1 MPRNPKRV
9 RFSSDHVDGLSRFGG
24 FPLCYNDLNM
34 GFRIVARTVV
44 ALLLASLL
52 GLQPLRAHPASRA
65 AVAAPASTGIYLV
78 FPFENE
84 GSSPHLDW
92 LGEGLEHLVISRL
105 SAGGEEVYSRSG
117 RISELERYGL
127 PASAKLSHATMLRM
141 AQDLDADYVILG
153 SFHSDGAS
161 LTVEARLLVVSPA
174 TLLPKTRESG
184 RLDSLMD
191 LATRLTWKLL
201 GERGSYGVTLT
212 DFAKKQR
219 PLRLDAFEH
228 YIRGL
233 TAIED
238 DGKIRDLREAARLE
252 PTWPDPDYAL
262 GDLYFSRNDCNSAL
276 PWFARVPKEHDRY
289 AESVFSAGVC
299 YLLLGNP
306 QRAEETFRS
315 LQTSAPAAPLLAD
328 SPELLND
335 LALAKARQGKAAAAE
350 TDLRRAMEL
359 GPDEDDYPVNLGLLA
374 LRANDFKAAAVDF
387 REAIEREPDNPEDR
401 SLLIYALEKAGKQDE
416 AEEERS
422 EAAESF
428 GPNGVQ
434 AIHMDAKNAESWA
447 RLERLRTELDPAEL
461 RPEFRIAPDPN
472 GADAPGAAAVSV
484 VAHVRSGRQALAANQ
499 LDAATKQFQA
509 ALAADPR
516 SSSAHRG
523 LAEIA
528 RKQGR
533 LDEAV
538 KELQASLIARN
549 SAAVRTMLARVYL
562 EQKKPDLARAEVEK
576 ALKLAPNYA
585 EAKQLLEHLQKSG
598 DTKPDEGVR

>member
-1 MPRNPKRV
+1 MPA
-9 RFSSDHVDGLSRFGG
+9 SAHS
-24 FPLCYNDLNM
+24 LCYNTASM
-34 GFRIVARTVV
+34 GFRVAAARIIIPVLV
-44 ALLLASLL
+44 ASFLAVSC
-52 GLQPLRAHPASRA
+52 LRAKQSPKAGSVPATSGG
-65 AVAAPASTGIYLV
+65 VYLV
-78 FPFENE
+78 FPFENG

-105 SAGGEEVYSRSG
+105 SAAGEEVYSRSG
-117 RISELERYGL
+117 RVSELERYGL
-127 PASAKLSHATMLRM
+127 PASAKLSHATMFRM

-153 SFHSDGAS
+153 SFHSDGAT
-161 LTVEARLLVVSPA
+161 LTLDARLLVVSPA
-174 TLLPKTRESG
+174 ALLPEARESG
-184 RLDSLMD
+184 PLNSLMEIV
-191 LATRLTWKLL
+191 TRLTWKLL
-201 GERGSYGVTLT
+201 GTRGPYPLTLD

-233 TAIED
+233 TAAED
-238 DGKIRDLREAARLE
+238 DAKIRDLREAARLE

-289 AESVFSAGVC
+289 VESVFSTGVC
-299 YLLLGNP
+299 RLLLAQP
-306 QRAEETFRS
+306 DRAQETFES
-315 LQTSAPAAPLLAD
+315 LQSATSAGPAFAD

-335 LALAKARQGKAAAAE
+335 LALAKARQGKTAAAE
-350 TDLRRAMEL
+350 SDLRRAQEL

-374 LRANDFKAAAVDF
+374 LRANDFNAAAAAF

-422 EAAESF
+422 EAAEAF
-428 GPNGVQ
+428 GPNGVP
-434 AIHMDAKNAESWA
+434 AIRIDAKNADSWSK
-447 RLERLRTELDPAEL
+447 LERLRTELDPAEL
-461 RPEFRIAPDPN
+461 RPEFRAASGPN
-472 GADAPGAAAVSV
+472 GAAASASSANSV
-484 VAHVRSGRQALAANQ
+484 LAHVRGGRQALATNN
-499 LDAATKQFQA
+499 LDAAAKEFQA

-516 SSSAHRG
+516 SPSAHRG

-538 KELQASLIARN
+538 KELQASLSARD
-549 SAAVRTMLARVYL
+549 SAAVRTTLARVYL
-562 EQKKPDLARAEVEK
+562 EQKKPELARTEVQK

-598 DTKPDEGVR
+598 EAKPDGGVR